1 MRGDA
6 SSSGLQE
13 ASRPAEQTAPF
24 AHLRSSLPLPV
35 WLLLPSARSH
45 SPAGLAGHP
54 SVLPIREPRAHA
66 PGLVSLKLK
75 ACSVEPGPL
84 QTHLTLIIP
93 SEGVV
98 DLVSVVM
105 FQGGMGMGVGGGRR
119 RGLEKIS
126 SLWSREPRRAEGP
139 KWPRPC
145 EPTDLGCNGQRAGS
159 GGCCHS
165 VCYEADQDG
174 LARGSK
180 TAEEAWHSRFAERP
194 TSLLW
199 SDRSHVRCFFT
210 EEIQFCQEP
219 PPLLPRGRAW
229 L

>member
-6 SSSGLQE
+6 SSSSLQE
-13 ASRPAEQTAPF
+13 ASRPVEQTAPF

-35 WLLLPSARSH
+35 WLLPPSARSH
-45 SPAGLAGHP
+45 SSAGLPGHP
-54 SVLPIREPRAHA
+54 SVLPIGEPRAHA
-66 PGLVSLKLK
+66 PSLVNLKLK
-75 ACSVEPGPL
+75 ACSMELGPL

-93 SEGVV
+93 SEGVF

-126 SLWSREPRRAEGP
+126 SLWSREPRRVEGL
-139 KWPRPC
+139 KGSRPC
-145 EPTDLGCNGQRAGS
+145 ESTDLGCNGQRAGS
-159 GGCCHS
+159 GGCCYS

-180 TAEEAWHSRFAERP
+180 TAEAAWHSRFAERP
-194 TSLLW
+194 TSLLC
-199 SDRSHVRCFFT
+199 SDHSHVGCFFT
-210 EEIQFCQEP
+210 EETQFCQEP
-219 PPLLPRGRAW
+219 PPLFPRGRAW